1 MMRFNTDLFLRENF
15 KTPGGLIAFLRSYD
29 ASELPLQPAVDKWFQ
44 RRSVPSDWLPVL
56 LAYIEIDR
64 GQPVSVAKYLG

>member
-1 MMRFNTDLFLRENF
+1 MTFNTEAFLRENF
-15 KTPGGLIAFLRSYD
+15 KTPGGLIAFLRLYGAD
-29 ASELPLQPAVDKWFQ
+29 LPLQPAVDKWFQ